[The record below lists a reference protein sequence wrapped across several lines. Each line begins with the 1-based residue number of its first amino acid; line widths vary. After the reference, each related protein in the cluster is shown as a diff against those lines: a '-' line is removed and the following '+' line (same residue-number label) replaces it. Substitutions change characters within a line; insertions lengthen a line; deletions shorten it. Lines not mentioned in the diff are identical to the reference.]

1 MMTTNNLHLYLS
13 KQYNLKCFVDLAQ
26 MSTSPS
32 AIYKQF
38 ESCYQ
43 PAFDTDDRLV
53 FYTLD
58 IISDKLLQHLYRAA
72 ELIDISN
79 YFVLICSPHDIRKQ
93 LQNIAKQDSFQ
104 SLQISLND
112 TEKLQDSFHVPETIC
127 PLPWMHLEISTLGGV
142 RPCCVYSTEVGS
154 VKDASLNSIF
164 YNNAMSALRN
174 EFLIGQRPPGCQYC
188 WRLENKGLSSSRTRH
203 MSLLKKQLLTVD
215 LENPTIKS
223 LDIKPGNT
231 CNFKCRI
238 CGPLSSSLF
247 EQELNKI
254 QNIAIKRYNWVEENS
269 AVINEISDLLPN
281 LTNIDMYGG
290 EPFLI
295 KSLKKLIKQAA
306 DLGHAEN
313 MRLHYNSNG
322 SIYPSDLIE
331 HWKKFNHVDIHF
343 SIDNVG
349 ARFELER
356 GGSWQEVES
365 NIKQLLA
372 LNLTNV
378 KISIMPAISI
388 MNIFYID
395 QLLEWADTLGLPVNP
410 LYVSRPPGFDLKNL
424 TGNAKQIIVDKF
436 KDHSWSEMNN
446 IIDYI
451 RSIPDSDGH
460 EFIKL
465 CQHFDSIR
473 NQNFSISHSEIAE
486 AMGYVYNKSHDT
498 N

>member
-1 MMTTNNLHLYLS
+1 MTTNNLHLFLS

-26 MSTSPS
+26 MSVSPS

-43 PAFDTDDRLV
+43 YEFDSNDRLV
-53 FYTLD
+53 FYTSEL
-58 IISDKLLQHLYRAA
+58 IPDKLLYHLYQAA

-79 YFVLICSPHDIRKQ
+79 CFVLICSPHDIQKQ
-93 LQNIAKQDSFQ
+93 LQHIAKLDSFQ
-104 SLQISLND
+104 SLQVSIDD
-112 TEKLQDSFHVPETIC
+112 TEELQDNFHVPDTIC
-127 PLPWMHLEISTLGGV
+127 PLPWMHLEISMSGEI
-142 RPCCVYSTEVGS
+142 RPCCVYSTRVGN
-154 VKDASLNSIF
+154 VKDDSLNFTF
-164 YNNAMSALRN
+164 YNNKMSALRN
-174 EFLIGQRPPGCQYC
+174 EFLMGQRPSGCRHC
-188 WRLENKGLSSSRTRH
+188 WILENKGLSSNRTWH
-203 MSLLKKQLLTVD
+203 MDLLKKQLLTTD

-238 CGPLSSSLF
+238 CNPMNSSLF
-247 EQELNKI
+247 EQESNKI
-254 QNIAIKRYNWVEENS
+254 QNIAVKRYNWAEENS
-269 AVINEISDLLPN
+269 EVMNEIFDLLPN

-295 KSLKKLIKQAA
+295 KPLKKLIKQAA
-306 DLGHAEN
+306 DLGYAEQ

-331 HWKKFNHVDIHF
+331 HWKKFKHIDIQF

-349 ARFELER
+349 SRFELER

-365 NIKQLLA
+365 NIKKLLA

-378 KISIMPAISI
+378 NISIMPAISI

-395 QLLEWADTLGLPVNP
+395 QLLEWAYSLGLPVNP
-410 LYVSRPPGFDLKNL
+410 LYVSNPSGFDLKNL
-424 TGNAKQIIVDKF
+424 TGNAKQIIVNKF
-436 KDHSWSEMNN
+436 KDHTWPELKN
-446 IIDYI
+446 ILAHIK
-451 RSIPDSDGH
+451 SIPDSNGH
-460 EFIKL
+460 EFTKL
-465 CQHFDSIR
+465 CRHFDSIR

-486 AMGYVYNKSHDT
+486 AMGYVYNNSYDS

>member
-1 MMTTNNLHLYLS
+1 MTSNSLHLFLS

-26 MSTSPS
+26 MSMSPS
-32 AIYKQF
+32 AVYKQF

-43 PAFDTDDRLV
+43 SVFDNTDRLV
-53 FYTLD
+53 FYTSD
-58 IISDKLLQHLYRAA
+58 IIPDTLLQHLYQAA

-79 YFVLICSPHDIRKQ
+79 YFVLICSPHDIREQ
-93 LQNIAKQDSFQ
+93 LQHVAKQDSFQ
-104 SLQISLND
+104 SLQISVD
-112 TEKLQDSFHVPETIC
+112 STEKLQDNFHLPETMC
-127 PLPWMHLEISTLGGV
+127 PMPWMHLEISASGEI
-142 RPCCVYSTEVGS
+142 RPCCVYTAAVGD
-154 VKDASLNSIF
+154 VRNASLNSTF
-164 YNNAMSALRN
+164 NNNTMVALRN
-174 EFLIGQRPPGCQYC
+174 EFLLGQRPAGCQHC
-188 WRLENKGLSSSRTRH
+188 WRLESKGLSSSRNRH
-203 MSLLKKQLLTVD
+203 MSLLKKQLLTAD

-238 CGPLSSSLF
+238 CSPIHSSLF
-247 EQELNKI
+247 AQELNKI
-254 QNIAIKRYNWVEENS
+254 RNIAVKTYNWAEENS
-269 AVINEISDLLPN
+269 VVMNEIFDLLPG

-295 KSLKKLIKQAA
+295 KPLKKLIKQAVEQ
-306 DLGHAEN
+306 GYSEN

-331 HWKKFNHVDIHF
+331 HWKKFKHIDIQF

-349 ARFELER
+349 SRFELER

-372 LNLTNV
+372 LKLDNV
-378 KISIMPAISI
+378 KIGIMPAISI

-395 QLLEWADTLGLPVNP
+395 QLLEWAEALGLPVNP
-410 LYVSRPPGFDLKNL
+410 LYVSYPSGFDLKNL
-424 TGNAKQIIVDKF
+424 TSNAKQIIVNKF
-436 KDHSWSEMNN
+436 KNHSWSEMKN
-446 IIDYI
+446 ILDYI
-451 RSIPDSDGH
+451 KSIPDSDGRG
-460 EFIKL
+460 FIKL

-486 AMGYVYNKSHDT
+486 AMGYVYNKSYDS